1 MIAKEAKNLA
11 LTELEGLKKDIEG
24 RKMQLDQLES
34 HLNSLPNFHRILYK
48 SQEKAL
54 LEVYYGH
61 ITLKIYVKCGIIS
74 LDNQVSVWEEDGN
87 GFIGTFTP
95 KTLQMECDLGL
106 D

>member
-1 MIAKEAKNLA
+1 MIVKEAKNLA
-11 LTELEGLKKDIEG
+11 LTELEGLKKEIEG
-24 RKMQLDQLES
+24 KKMNLDQLES

-74 LDNQVSVWEEDGN
+74 LDNQVSVWEEDC

-95 KTLQMECDLGL
+95 KTLKMECEDGL